1 MKRYIIGLTVE
12 SADELP
18 KAAENIRI
26 FRDTIGVESEMEI
39 QVAINPLGSV
49 PVSTHA
55 IGFVAEGQDEEYYDE
70 EGE

>member
-18 KAAENIRI
+18 QAAENIRK

-49 PVSTHA
+49 PVNTHA
-55 IGFVAEGQDEEYYDE
+55 IGFVADSDEEYYDE
-70 EGE
+70 EDE